1 MLQLV
6 PLVGPTSPE
15 VEMVRCCACKSPEQI
30 NAQKAV
36 ARMKDDNGMQKDKFG
51 CKTSSILARARA
63 IYLVLGTENK
73 NHKKTID

>member
-1 MLQLV
+1 
-6 PLVGPTSPE
+6 
-15 VEMVRCCACKSPEQI
+15 MVRCCACKSPVQI
-30 NAQKAV
+30 NAHKAV